1 MRMGHKSEFLQ
12 EKGQRSFAGWVRG
25 DEKQVPWC
33 PISGSERFCPG
44 VRVGL
49 HCPVNETK
57 GWEVG
62 LKQAATIVLLVIHFL
77 PSGEKEGQGV
87 TKADTGCWV
96 NETG

>member
-1 MRMGHKSEFLQ
+1 MQAGSGKMRSKYLGALCLVVN
-12 EKGQRSFAGWVRG
+12 AAA
-25 DEKQVPWC
+25 QVL
-33 PISGSERFCPG
+33 
-44 VRVGL
+44 RVGL

-77 PSGEKEGQGV
+77 PSGEKGQGV